1 MGLLALRRAHA
12 AKVKRQER
20 IVMLAVRELVEIHA
34 SMDRGASA
42 MAGDDYEV
50 CHTVSF
56 ERHCSMDEQ
65 REDLCEVLILGL
77 VDSRPWS
84 RTWPTHLSLQVI
96 NGSEP
101 MQNDQTYFF
110 SDIFLKIY
118 NIIKIMI

>member
-1 MGLLALRRAHA
+1 VGLLALRRAHA